1 MVVVVQYTESVC
13 NGACLCLQP
22 NATWL
27 SQLERAV
34 VIWRGGGMSIQ
45 GVRSCGDYMFSG
57 HTVVITLLNFFF
69 TECES
74 APHVFYFTTSQ
85 FVSMYT

>member
-1 MVVVVQYTESVC
+1 MV
-13 NGACLCLQP
+13 CLPVLLQP

-74 APHVFYFTTSQ
+74 VARMYFTSQ